1 MGIGQSLAVSFSN
14 REPRPPSHFKS
25 VYMQGI
31 KRLLSRTIGTYNRS
45 EILSVCG
52 MLSSPLFA
60 TYDIS
65 SLALAID
72 DMIGLAY

>member
-14 REPRPPSHFKS
+14 RESRPPSHFKS
-25 VYMQGI
+25 LYMHGI

-65 SLALAID
+65 SLALAIH